1 MPEENYGLRAQ
12 LAQALQHVPRCAG
25 FLVLIKQNAFDEAIA
40 SGDEMKRPH
49 ELLRSVHDV
58 FKQSLKSW
66 HVALGVSARRVAAI
80 HMPKKILLFAKG
92 KADTSKARNCL
103 NCQKGAACC
112 AMTSSCA

>member
-1 MPEENYGLRAQ
+1 MFAEVQGSMPEENYGLRAQ
-12 LAQALQHVPRCAG
+12 LAQALQQVPRCEG

-80 HMPKKILLFAKG
+80 HGQHAEEDPVVCKG
-92 KADTSKARNCL
+92 F
-103 NCQKGAACC
+103 
-112 AMTSSCA
+112 